1 MLLSMYASYHW
12 ARLGKEDWF
21 FSIFAFIILVS
32 FISTF
37 LTSLGFFLAVLF
49 FLWPLWFVSYPF
61 MGLFVWRRSF
71 GVVVGYDIRFF
82 TLRIVSLPT
91 EYAPLLGFGFFLLFN
106 LAGALLGYWIGT
118 RYRIPLFG
126 SKKWKVL
133 WGFIGI
139 ASIILGLLF
148 AHADAFTQIFGYI
161 KEDFGVAL
169 FSFGIAALDTII
181 LSYLLN
187 KWAPI
192 MSARK

>member
-21 FSIFAFIILVS
+21 FSISAFIVLVS

-37 LTSLGFFLAVLF
+37 FTYLGFFLIFLF
-49 FLWPLWFVSYPF
+49 FLYPLWFVSYPF
-61 MGLFVWRRSF
+61 MSIVDWRRSF
-71 GVVVGYDIRFF
+71 GVVAGYDIHFF

-91 EYAPLLGFGFFLLFN
+91 EYAPLLGFCFFLLVN

-118 RYRIPLFG
+118 KYRIQLFG
-126 SKKWKVL
+126 SKWWKVL

-139 ASIILGLLF
+139 TSIGLGFVFGAL
-148 AHADAFTQIFGYI
+148 GYI
-161 KEDFGVAL
+161 EEDFGVAL
-169 FSFGIAALDTII
+169 FYFGIAMLETII

-187 KWAPI
+187 KWTSI
-192 MSARK
+192 ISV